1 MVIIFVVIS
10 LVLVKQTSG
19 VIYHVNES
27 EYHKMPPLYALDDYS
42 ECLLQPQGLYCVAD
56 YHLFSNA
63 HSDLMHFIQEYSAF
77 KMKHFNYTLIH
88 RGTCVSISCKDYI
101 HRINETGN
109 LEMILGECL
118 NESLW
123 RSHKLEASLAEL
135 KYCKSAEDKTILD
148 LSDFLVAAVYVILIT
163 LNIIGSFYDVM
174 LCEKD
179 SKTGNPYLLSFS
191 MRRNWSKLIAPGGSG
206 PDPRMERLKLFNGLR
221 TMTLACVI
229 FSHSALIA
237 SITYIANP
245 RYIEQIYDDLSK
257 QMLLN
262 GNLVTHTF
270 FVMSSFLL
278 AYNLQIQSEKTE
290 ITWKHIPKGILLR
303 WIRLTPSYALV
314 IATISTWM
322 RYIGSGPM
330 WDLIVVSEAN
340 YCRHYWWANI
350 FYFNNYIYKYDI
362 CFPQGWYLAADTQM
376 FCLGLI
382 LLVLVQKPQHRKVAL
397 VLLFLLSLL
406 ISAANTYFQDLTAV
420 ISQSPESART
430 LYVDEDTFTLSYI
443 RGHTNLSTYTLGLAG
458 GILTYYWQTNGKD
471 FTKYKK
477 YRWLVWLMFPLGVG
491 IILSGGMFFTDHAAP
506 STLLRV
512 GYAALSK
519 PTFQL
524 LILVLIISTIFKI
537 ETVYRGII
545 EWRGFAWAGRV
556 SYSAFLLHTLFQR
569 GVVGYQTTPLY
580 LTDYFIFIV
589 LCASI
594 FLSFSLGTVLWLTVE
609 APIGGLTRA
618 LLAPR
623 NKNKP

>member
-1 MVIIFVVIS
+1 
-10 LVLVKQTSG
+10 
-19 VIYHVNES
+19 
-27 EYHKMPPLYALDDYS
+27 MPPLYALDDYS
-42 ECLLQPQGLYCVAD
+42 ECLLQPEGLYCVAD

-77 KMKHFNYTLIH
+77 KRKHYNYTLIH
-88 RGTCVSISCKDYI
+88 RGTCVSITCRDYI
-101 HRINETGN
+101 HRINETGD

-135 KYCKSAEDKTILD
+135 KYCKSAEDKTILE

-163 LNIIGSFYDVM
+163 LNIIGSFYDIL

-179 SKTGNPYLLSFS
+179 SKTGIKLIIINNCSTFMIKYSYLGNPYLLSFS
-191 MRRNWSKLIAPGGSG
+191 MRRNWSKLTAPGGSG
-206 PDPRMERLKLFNGLR
+206 PDSRMERLKLFNGLR
-221 TMTLACVI
+221 AMTSVCVI
-229 FSHSALIA
+229 FSHAALIL
-237 SITYIANP
+237 STSYIANP
-245 RYIEQIYDDLSK
+245 RFVEQIYDDLSK

-262 GNLVTHTF
+262 GNFVTHTF

-290 ITWKHIPKGILLR
+290 ITWIHIPKGILLR

-322 RYIGSGPM
+322 RYMGSGPM

-362 CFPQGWYLAADTQM
+362 CFPHGWYLAADTQM
-376 FCLGLI
+376 FCISLI

-406 ISAANTYFQDLTAV
+406 ITAAHTYFQDLTA
-420 ISQSPESART
+420 ILLQSPETIRT
-430 LYVDEDTFTLSYI
+430 LYKDDDTFNLSFS
-443 RGHTNLSTYTLGLAG
+443 RGHTNFSTYTLGLAG

-477 YRWLVWLMFPLGVG
+477 YRWLVWLVFPLGVA
-491 IILSGGMFFTDHAAP
+491 IILSGTLFFTDGEGQSAV
-506 STLLRV
+506 LRV

-524 LILVLIISTIFKI
+524 LMLILIIGSIFKI

-580 LTDYFIFIV
+580 LSDFFIFMMLCESV
-589 LCASI
+589 L
-594 FLSFSLGTVLWLTVE
+594 LSFLLGTVLWLAVE

-623 NKNKP
+623 NKNKL